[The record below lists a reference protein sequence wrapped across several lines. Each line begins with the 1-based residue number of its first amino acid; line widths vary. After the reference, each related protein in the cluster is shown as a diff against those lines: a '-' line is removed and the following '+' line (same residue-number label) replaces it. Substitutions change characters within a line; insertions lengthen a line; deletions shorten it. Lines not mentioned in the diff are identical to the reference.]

1 MLTSGGAEIR
11 LNASSQELRIA
22 IVSGE
27 RSVGSSHGPTEVKN
41 WTQVSLFEIRL
52 SSSRI
57 VIHTTF
63 HDWNGEE
70 N

>member
-27 RSVGSSHGPTEVKN
+27 SPTEVKN